1 MKSAQARHPPGRATW
16 PQSPARLTAT
26 FWGIRGSYPVSHSD
40 FARFGGNTACV
51 EIRQGDR
58 LFIVDAGSGIIDLG
72 SKIAREGVKSVDIL
86 LSHLH
91 HDHILGLG
99 FFEPLFL
106 SDTRVTLYCG
116 NLHGESAEHALGV
129 FFQPPLFPIPINE
142 FAADLRYVGFKAGET
157 LHFEDGASV
166 RTCPLNHPGG
176 ACGYRFD
183 HEGRSVCYISD
194 MEHTQD
200 GPSSD
205 LVRFTQGADLAIYD
219 GMFTPDEY
227 DRYRGWGHSTWAA
240 GISLCRT
247 AGARAL
253 ALFHHHPRRTDAE
266 LQAIEEEIARA
277 LPGSFCAREQHSA
290 AYSTESPVTMI
301 GS

>member
-1 MKSAQARHPPGRATW
+1 MRSAPARRRVGRATW
-16 PQSPARLTAT
+16 LQEPSHLTTT
-26 FWGIRGSYPVSHSD
+26 FWGTRGSYPVSHTD

-51 EIRQGDR
+51 EVRLDDR

-72 SKIAREGVKSVDIL
+72 SKVAREGVRSVDIL

-106 SDTRVTLYCG
+106 SGTRVTLYCG
-116 NLHGESAEHALGV
+116 NLQGHSAEDPLGV
-129 FFQPPLFPIPINE
+129 FFRPPLFPIPINE
-142 FAADLRYVGFKAGET
+142 LAADLRYVGFEAGET
-157 LHFEDGASV
+157 LTFEDGISV

-183 HEGRSVCYISD
+183 HDGRSVCYLSD
-194 MEHTQD
+194 MEHTDD
-200 GPSSD
+200 GPPAE
-205 LVRFTQGADLAIYD
+205 LVRFVADADLAIYD
-219 GMFTPDEY
+219 GMFTQDEY
-227 DRYRGWGHSTWAA
+227 DRYRGWGHSTWNA
-240 GISLCRT
+240 GVALCRQ
-247 AGARAL
+247 AGARSL

-266 LQAIEEEIARA
+266 LEAIEHELARA

-290 AYSTESPVTMI
+290 AYSTESPVKMI
-301 GS
+301 RS